1 MGYHFLEPKIRAD
14 VDTRLRRN
22 VAKPEV
28 HAAIALPVNTCRALA
43 ASIIAAHEEG
53 LSWESRTRY
62 APGAAAQWDVN
73 QKFRSSK
80 NISPDL
86 PGLAAAFQAMEAEAV
101 KAFPA
106 LGLDP
111 CRNEI
116 KRIDDQCLIY
126 VPGDHIG
133 DHADDSASD
142 TDDEGNTVWH
152 VIKPQRHI
160 VAVMWLT
167 SQSPDGIG
175 ELEFAGGSLRF
186 NSLLDDTTGRPLDIQ
201 PSAGLMVVFPA
212 TAWFRHEVLPVK
224 AGIRLAVTRWWE
236 VVPRGASLRKEGD

>member
-1 MGYHFLEPKIRAD
+1 MGYYFLEPKIRAEGD
-14 VDTRLRRN
+14 ARSRRN
-22 VAKPEV
+22 AANPEV
-28 HAAIALPVNTCRALA
+28 HAAMALPAHTCHALA
-43 ASIIAAHEEG
+43 ASIIAAHEDG

-62 APGAAAQWDVN
+62 VPGAAAQWDVN

-86 PGLAAAFQAMEAEAV
+86 PGLAVAFQAMEAEAA

-106 LGLDP
+106 LGLDVS
-111 CRNEI
+111 RNEL

-126 VPGDHIG
+126 LAGDHIG

-142 TDDEGNTVWH
+142 TDVEGNTVWH

-236 VVPRGASLRKEGD
+236 VISRDASLRKEAN